1 MGFTQEQLNKINY
14 LRTSVR
20 LQQPDIEIDPAYKFS
35 DEDLWAILTIV
46 TPSHNS
52 NYTINTLPDSEFHF
66 VVLLA
71 KKEIY
76 YRLATSTA
84 PFYPLSAEG
93 ASLQKNYRFNHYM
106 ELVRQVEKDYQN
118 SIKLALEN
126 QFGEAQ
132 SYEQLAQGWYYTRR
146 NYNLANK
153 PIVEL
158 TVSNITSTSVNLDW
172 TKFNVS
178 SGLFDSYA
186 IYADTKPIVDEYAEI
201 PLRQDVSAK
210 FYTSDIH
217 RTKYRLDGLKPDTDY
232 YVCII
237 SRDRNGLYGY
247 SEKLIHTLPI
257 S

>member
-14 LRTSVR
+14 LRASVR

-35 DEDLWAILTIV
+35 DEDLWAILTVV

-52 NYTINTLPDSEFHF
+52 NYTIDTLPDSDFHF

-93 ASLQKNYRFNHYM
+93 ASLQKNFRFNHYM
-106 ELVRQVEKDYQN
+106 ELVQQVEKDYQN

-126 QFGEAQ
+126 QFGEVQ
-132 SYEQLAQGWYYTRR
+132 TYEQLAQGWHFTHR
-146 NYNLANK
+146 NYNLAK
-153 PIVEL
+153 RQTVEL

-172 TKFNVS
+172 TKFDVAI
-178 SGLFDSYA
+178 GLFDSYT
-186 IYADTKPIVDEYAEI
+186 IYVDTKPIVDEYAEI

-210 FYTSDIH
+210 FYTTDIH
-217 RTKYRLDGLKPDTDY
+217 RTKYRLEGLKPDTDY

-257 S
+257 L